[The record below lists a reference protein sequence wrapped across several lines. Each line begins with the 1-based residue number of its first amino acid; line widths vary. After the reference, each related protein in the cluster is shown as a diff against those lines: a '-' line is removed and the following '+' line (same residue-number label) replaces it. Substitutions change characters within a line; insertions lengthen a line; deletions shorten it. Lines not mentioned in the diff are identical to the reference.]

1 MSTRRGRVSID
12 MTVASG
18 SRWQVGDEAV
28 TVVAI
33 TAVDAVL
40 VEDCHGDKRSVRPG
54 ELHPIDDGQTT
65 QTAIRAAAVTNA
77 DPPAWQKA
85 RRIAADIEEL
95 AKVDPV
101 SDEAV
106 QCLALRWHVSRA
118 TVWRRLDR
126 YRQQGDLSAFIAKR
140 RGLKSGASLLSAE
153 ADALIRNIARRFW
166 HQTENAPLSDI
177 VPTIQKECRARD
189 IDAPSRATI
198 ARRLRALRTDPE
210 YFAGEA
216 RAALRERRRLVRGN
230 YEAANAL
237 DVVQIDHTVADV
249 MLVDPQSRQPIGRP
263 TFTVAI
269 DVATRCV
276 MGMCLSLEAP
286 SSLLVAL
293 CLEHAVFPKD
303 EWLGAMGSSA
313 SWPMYGRMKSIH
325 CDNGKEFHSAA
336 FHRGCDLNRID
347 AIYRPPATPRFG
359 GHIERLIGTL
369 MRRVRLLPGNTYS
382 DMLKRRPRHAE
393 ARAAL
398 TMADLRWFLTDE
410 IARYHQSIHRTLGVT
425 PRSAWERAWGRNQG
439 MELPAVPLRRQH
451 FLLDFLPI
459 ERRVITRE
467 GIEVQGLK
475 FSHAELA
482 REIDPGRQRIVRL
495 DPRDISRIYLARTD
509 DQYLTV
515 PLQRRDLPA
524 ISWWEW
530 RALRKL
536 WRQPRHAEPGTPSTR
551 PYLQSLPNALQG
563 ATALR
568 RRRHAAR
575 KAEWQAV
582 QALQALPAPNVSLS
596 AVVSSNSDVE
606 QLSWEI
612 LE

>member
-1 MSTRRGRVSID
+1 MSTRRGRISRD
-12 MTVASG
+12 MAVAPG
-18 SRWQVGDEAV
+18 SRWQVGGEPV
-28 TVVAI
+28 TVMGI
-33 TAVDAVL
+33 TGIDAVL
-40 VEDCHGDKRSVRPG
+40 VEDGRGDKRSVRPG
-54 ELHPIDDGQTT
+54 ELRPIDDGQAT
-65 QTAIRAAAVTNA
+65 QTAIRATAVASA

-85 RRIAADIEEL
+85 RRIEADIDDL
-95 AKVDPV
+95 AKADPV

-106 QCLALRWHVSRA
+106 QSLALRWRVSRA
-118 TVWRRLDR
+118 TVWRRIDR
-126 YRQQGDLSAFIAKR
+126 YRQQGDLTAFIAKR
-140 RGLKSGASLLSAE
+140 RGLKTGASLLSAE
-153 ADALIRNIARRFW
+153 ADGLIRDIARRFW

-189 IDAPSRATI
+189 IEIPSRATI

-210 YFAGEA
+210 YFSGEA
-216 RAALRERRRLVRGN
+216 RAALRERRRLVRAN
-230 YEAANAL
+230 YDVANAL

-249 MLVDPQSRQPIGRP
+249 LLVDPQSRQPIGRP
-263 TFTVAI
+263 TFTVAV

-303 EWLGAMGSSA
+303 PWLAAMGSSA
-313 SWPMYGRMKSIH
+313 SWPTFGRMKSIH

-347 AIYRPPATPRFG
+347 VIYRPPATPRFG

-410 IARYHQSIHRTLGVT
+410 IQRYHHSVHRTLGIT
-425 PRSAWERAWGRNQG
+425 PRSAWERAWARNQG
-439 MELPAVPLRRQH
+439 IELPPVPARRDQ
-451 FLLDFLPI
+451 FLFDFLPI
-459 ERRVITRE
+459 QRRVITRE
-467 GIEVQGLK
+467 GIEVHGLK
-475 FSHAELA
+475 YSHAELA
-482 REIDPGRQRIVRL
+482 HEIDPGCKRIVRL
-495 DPRDISRIYLARTD
+495 DPRDISRVYLARTD
-509 DQYLTV
+509 GQYLTV
-515 PLQRRDLPA
+515 PLQRRDLPGM
-524 ISWWEW
+524 SWWEW

-536 WRQPRHAEPGTPSTR
+536 SRLSRPAEQGTLGTRPGAQLPTNTSDSGTP
-551 PYLQSLPNALQG
+551 
-563 ATALR
+563 LR

-582 QALQALPAPNVSLS
+582 QALQSLPAPNVSLHP
-596 AVVSSNSDVE
+596 VVTSNSNAE

>member
-1 MSTRRGRVSID
+1 MA
-12 MTVASG
+12 VAAG
-18 SRWQVGDEAV
+18 SRWQVGGEPV
-28 TVVAI
+28 TVMGI
-33 TAVDAVL
+33 TGIDAVL
-40 VEDCHGDKRSVRPG
+40 VEDGRGDKRSVRPG
-54 ELHPIDDGQTT
+54 ELRPIDDGQAT
-65 QTAIRAAAVTNA
+65 QTAIRATAVASA

-85 RRIAADIEEL
+85 RRIEADIDDL
-95 AKVDPV
+95 AKADPV

-106 QCLALRWHVSRA
+106 QSLALRWRVSRA
-118 TVWRRLDR
+118 TVWRRIDR
-126 YRQQGDLSAFIAKR
+126 YRQQGDLTAFIAKR
-140 RGLKSGASLLSAE
+140 RGLKTGASLLSAE
-153 ADALIRNIARRFW
+153 ADGLIRDIARRFW

-189 IDAPSRATI
+189 IEIPSRATI

-210 YFAGEA
+210 YFSGEA
-216 RAALRERRRLVRGN
+216 RAALRERRRLVRAN
-230 YEAANAL
+230 YDVANAL

-249 MLVDPQSRQPIGRP
+249 LLVDPQSRQPIGRP
-263 TFTVAI
+263 TFTVAV

-303 EWLGAMGSSA
+303 PWLAAMGSSA
-313 SWPMYGRMKSIH
+313 SWPTFGRMKSIH

-347 AIYRPPATPRFG
+347 VIYRPPATPRFG

-410 IARYHQSIHRTLGVT
+410 IQRYHHSVHRTLGIT
-425 PRSAWERAWGRNQG
+425 PRSAWERAWARNQG
-439 MELPAVPLRRQH
+439 IELPPVPARRDQ
-451 FLLDFLPI
+451 FLFDFLPI
-459 ERRVITRE
+459 QRRVITRE
-467 GIEVQGLK
+467 GIEVHGLK
-475 FSHAELA
+475 YSHAELA
-482 REIDPGRQRIVRL
+482 HEIDPGCKRIVRL
-495 DPRDISRIYLARTD
+495 DPRDISRVYLARTD
-509 DQYLTV
+509 GQYLTV
-515 PLQRRDLPA
+515 PLQRRDLPGM
-524 ISWWEW
+524 SWWEW

-536 WRQPRHAEPGTPSTR
+536 SRLSRPAEQGTLGTR
-551 PYLQSLPNALQG
+551 PGAQLPTN
-563 ATALR
+563 TSDSSTPLR

-582 QALQALPAPNVSLS
+582 QALQALPAPNVSLHP
-596 AVVSSNSDVE
+596 VVTSNSNAE

>member
-1 MSTRRGRVSID
+1 
-12 MTVASG
+12 
-18 SRWQVGDEAV
+18 
-28 TVVAI
+28 
-33 TAVDAVL
+33 VL
-40 VEDCHGDKRSVRPG
+40 VEDYLGDKRSVRPG
-54 ELHPIDDGQTT
+54 ELCPIDDGQAT
-65 QTAIRAAAVTNA
+65 QTAIRAAAVARA
-77 DPPAWQKA
+77 DSPAWQKA
-85 RRIAADIEEL
+85 RRIEADIDEI

-106 QCLALRWHVSRA
+106 QSLALRWSVSRA
-118 TVWRRLDR
+118 TVWRRLER
-126 YRQQGDLSAFIAKR
+126 YRQQGDLTAFISKR
-140 RGLKSGASLLSAE
+140 RGLKAGASLLPAE
-153 ADALIRNIARRFW
+153 ADGVIRDIAQRFW

-189 IDAPSRATI
+189 IEVPSRATI

-210 YFAGEA
+210 YFTGEA
-216 RAALRERRRLVRGN
+216 RAALRERKRLVRGN
-230 YEAANAL
+230 YDVANAL

-249 MLVDPQSRQPIGRP
+249 LLVDPQSRQPIGRP

-269 DVATRCV
+269 DVATRCA

-293 CLEHAVFPKD
+293 CLDHAVFPKD
-303 EWLGAMGSSA
+303 PWLAAMGSGA
-313 SWPMYGRMKSIH
+313 SWPMFGRMTSIH

-347 AIYRPPATPRFG
+347 VIYRPPATPRFG

-410 IARYHQSIHRTLGVT
+410 IDRYHHSVHRTLGIT
-425 PRSAWERAWGRNQG
+425 PRTAWERAWARKQG
-439 MELPAVPLRRQH
+439 VELPPVPGRRDQ
-451 FLLDFLPI
+451 FMLDFLPI
-459 ERRVITRE
+459 QRRVITRE
-467 GIEVQGLK
+467 GIEVHGLK
-475 FSHAELA
+475 YSHADLA
-482 REIDPGRQRIVRL
+482 TEIDPGCKRIVRL

-509 DQYLTV
+509 GQYLTV
-515 PLQRRDLPA
+515 SLQRRDLPGM
-524 ISWWEW
+524 SWWEW

-536 WRQPRHAEPGTPSTR
+536 SRQTRLAVPVMLGSHPVVELPPSATASGTP
-551 PYLQSLPNALQG
+551 
-563 ATALR
+563 LR
-568 RRRHAAR
+568 RRRYAAR
-575 KAEWQAV
+575 KAEWQEV
-582 QALQALPAPNVSLS
+582 QALQALPPPNVSLH
-596 AVVSSNSDVE
+596 AVVTSSSNAD